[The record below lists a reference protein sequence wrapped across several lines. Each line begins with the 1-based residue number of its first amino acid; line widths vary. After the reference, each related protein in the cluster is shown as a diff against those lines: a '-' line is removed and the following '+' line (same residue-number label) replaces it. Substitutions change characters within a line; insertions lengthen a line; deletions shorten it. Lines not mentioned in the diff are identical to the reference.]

1 MTEAKPKSPA
11 AGADPKPAA
20 EAKKPAAKKAAPKN
34 AKTPAKAPAKTP
46 AKTAAKAPAKSAAS
60 KAEPTAKKATA
71 TKPSIEPKS
80 ARGTSTT
87 SHKKTAKEAEAALQA
102 KIEKAHAGTIPEV
115 AVATQENPAPFTAS
129 NGESAGLAPVQ
140 AVRAMPAVGKKKED
154 KKATSEKAEKP
165 EAATE
170 PKAEPK
176 PEVKKPEAKAT
187 AKAAEKAS
195 EKPAEPKAAAS
206 TKKAAPKKKPAT
218 KPAAKPAK
226 AASSKSLKT
235 AKTDKADKADDVTV
249 PVFSMLNTLVNE
261 APAGVAVELKPDDKP
276 APGEVKGAPKIEAGS
291 GLVDERV
298 IGCRGLN
305 DDALDPDADS
315 DSEEENYDDFPDP
328 VMQTSETGLEAYDD
342 EEDADEAS
350 SGEAVEDV
358 EKVPAN
364 QGVVSLSA
372 KDDDENEVE
381 LDRDGKPYH
390 ATETLG
396 GRRTPVRPKEPPK
409 EEPFDPS
416 RTVNLDDERVDIEHA
431 AQQAL
436 CRLQAKAQPTRAEL
450 AAKFA
455 RESVE
460 ALERGNPAFEKDP
473 NEEPES
479 EMARI
484 RRKNNE
490 YWNPVWV
497 NDVKRGDEE
506 QKDLADKMIPPRYP
520 YDDNRPQI
528 VRDVEYAQRMDA
540 WEKKVIERNAARDEK
555 TYCRS
560 PEPGPRDP
568 VPVGTHETLGG
579 FPTPHQT
586 RKWTYVGQED
596 EPVKPVDKLTLI
608 RRELNAL
615 HAKWAHLDAFLRGA
629 VLTAFVAGI
638 GAAAAW
644 TTTQS
649 LVPELTVKSTPVS
662 VAAVVSD
669 DEIRNLMLLTAMLD
683 SRGLTTGRTPPQ
695 VDRIYLTG
703 EMRQALG
710 SGSDPERMALPLDDR
725 LLKAAFMEAAD
736 MVGAP
741 VLSRKA
747 VLAMP
752 DLPHSTTGRT
762 VDVTALVVER
772 LGLKNVSAAAAKE
785 VIAGLMSPD
794 GTLPEPA
801 AMQKKAKKPVPAG
814 EADKTVDAKPAGLAA
829 LLPKLP

>member
-11 AGADPKPAA
+11 AGEEQKPAAEAKKPAA
-20 EAKKPAAKKAAPKN
+20 EAKKPAAKKAAPKKT
-34 AKTPAKAPAKTP
+34 KTPAKAPAKAP
-46 AKTAAKAPAKSAAS
+46 VKTAAS
-60 KAEPTAKKATA
+60 KTEPEAKKAAA

-115 AVATQENPAPFTAS
+115 AVATQENPAPFTSA

-154 KKATSEKAEKP
+154 KEPTTEKAEKP
-165 EAATE
+165 EAAPE
-170 PKAEPK
+170 PKANPK
-176 PEVKKPEAKAT
+176 PEVKKPEVK
-187 AKAAEKAS
+187 
-195 EKPAEPKAAAS
+195 KPAEKTTEKTTVKAAAKPAES
-206 TKKAAPKKKPAT
+206 KAAAPAKKAAPKKKPAS
-218 KPAAKPAK
+218 KPAAKPSK
-226 AASSKSLKT
+226 ATSGKSLKP
-235 AKTDKADKADDVTV
+235 AKADGMEV

-390 ATETLG
+390 ETETLG

-460 ALERGNPAFEKDP
+460 ALERGNPAFEKDA
-473 NEEPES
+473 EKEPES

-662 VAAVVSD
+662 VTAVVSD

-814 EADKTVDAKPAGLAA
+814 EADKTADAKPAGLAA